1 MPTIISTSS
10 FSVTFDLTTSPGT
23 FVLTDTFDYGS
34 AGIPLGGVLDCFT
47 ITAPGGNVIYS
58 NSNFANPGA
67 DIVLSGGTTNVIP
80 LYIPVLPVFP
90 STVPP
95 PVSGAPVPGLY
106 TFVMTTQINDGVN
119 PIYYVTTTKTA
130 NFTFVAPTISI
141 VQTVDCIGANFTSTD
156 TTNYVV
162 DGITPLVIR
171 NHDVVVPGNPSSPY
185 TTPQQVLNLIAGQ
198 FYNGLQTTTITST
211 CTWTYPDGSFITAT
225 ITGTKSI
232 AVDCTYFCAIYCCLR
247 SINNNIK
254 KYKGVNDMLAA
265 QYEAIFAKVM
275 GLVELAT
282 LAYSCGKSNDVSGYV
297 AQIQALADCTSDCSC
312 QDGTPSPV
320 YGLGG
325 GGVPVNVQIQA
336 CLNGAITVT
345 STPIPNGT
353 LWTICLDP
361 NLVAKIN
368 GLRNTVVAA
377 GTGIS
382 VSSANSTIAGIPTT
396 TYTVA
401 SSVVVPNILSF
412 KCTIEYQSVLPL
424 VIVSQNNLQ
433 IDGTLFK
440 APTTI
445 TSINYGNPLWANSNN
460 YFQFND
466 FLVTTAG
473 ANKRYKVFAT
483 LEPVSAVRTTAG
495 AFYTRPR
502 YFDVEILNTQSGT
515 GQVYFRLVSANG
527 SNVGRPVTNQQLIA
541 ERYTAN
547 IHFLLTTY

>member
-1 MPTIISTSS
+1 MSAISTSS
-10 FSVTFDLTTSPGT
+10 FSITFDLTGATKY
-23 FVLTDTFDYGS
+23 FVLTDTYNYGS
-34 AGIPLGGVLDCFT
+34 AGIQDSWVKDCFT
-47 ITAPGGNVIYS
+47 IIAPNGNAYYA
-58 NSNFANPGA
+58 NNNFATPDIDRGVTNTISTIAIPTVPLTGAPIPGVYQVIMSTQ
-67 DIVLSGGTTNVIP
+67 IVDPVLGTYTVTTTNS
-80 LYIPVLPVFP
+80 YN
-90 STVPP
+90 
-95 PVSGAPVPGLY
+95 Y
-106 TFVMTTQINDGVN
+106 TFVTPQ
-119 PIYYVTTTKTA
+119 
-130 NFTFVAPTISI
+130 ISI
-141 VQTVDCIGANFTSTD
+141 TQTVDCIGATFTSVD

-162 DGITPLVIR
+162 DGVIPTVSSV
-171 NHDVVVPGNPSSPY
+171 HEIYLPGNPVPITTTNPVY
-185 TTPQQVLNLIAGQ
+185 TLTSGM
-198 FYNGLQTTTITST
+198 FYNGLQQTVITST
-211 CTWTYPDGSFITAT
+211 CTWNYPDGSFITAT
-225 ITGTKSI
+225 ITGSKSI

-247 SINNNIK
+247 SINSNIK

-265 QYEAIFAKVM
+265 EYEAIFAKVM

-282 LAYSCGKSNDVSGYV
+282 LAYSCGKGADVSGYV
-297 AQIQALADCTSDCSC
+297 AQIQALADCTSDCAC
-312 QDGTPSPV
+312 QDGAPTPV
-320 YGLGG
+320 FGLGG
-325 GGVPVNVQIQA
+325 GGTGVNVVVDSCNPSVISVTPTGTNPVNYEICFNPTLA
-336 CLNGAITVT
+336 NKLLNSYNTEVVAGADITVT
-345 STPIPNGT
+345 PSGP
-353 LWTICLDP
+353 
-361 NLVAKIN
+361 
-368 GLRNTVVAA
+368 
-377 GTGIS
+377 TGG
-382 VSSANSTIAGIPTT
+382 VKTF
-396 TYTVA
+396 TVA
-401 SSVVVPNILSF
+401 SNVVVPNILSF

-466 FLVTTAG
+466 FLITSAG

-483 LEPVSAVRTTAG
+483 LEPVSAVRTLAG